1 MPIPPFY
8 GKGLKEVRNIPYG
21 EVRSYK
27 DIAGKVGSPN
37 AYRAT
42 ATANA
47 KNMIPIIIPCHRVIG
62 KNGDLGGYHW
72 GLDRKIALIA
82 RESAQFESINCTVLD

>member
-1 MPIPPFY
+1 MITNQRKTFNIKLEMPIPPFY
-8 GKGLKEVRNIPYG
+8 GKVLKEVRNIPYG

-47 KNMIPIIIPCHRVIG
+47 KNMIPIIIPVSYTHLTLPT
-62 KNGDLGGYHW
+62 K
-72 GLDRKIALIA
+72 A
-82 RESAQFESINCTVLD
+82 